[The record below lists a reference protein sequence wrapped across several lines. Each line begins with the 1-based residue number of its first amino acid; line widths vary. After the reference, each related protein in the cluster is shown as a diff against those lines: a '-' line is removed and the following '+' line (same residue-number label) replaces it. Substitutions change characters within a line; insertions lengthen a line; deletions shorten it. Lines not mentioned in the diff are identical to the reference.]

1 MEKIKIKYFDN
12 EIDKIE
18 KISKGDLIDLRAAET
33 VEMKKGDFK
42 LIKLGVGMKLPEGYK
57 ANVYPRSST
66 YKNFGIILANSVGQI
81 DNSYSG
87 DKDEWRFP
95 AIAMRDTIIHKND
108 RICQFE
114 IQKIQPEI
122 EFIEVEHLD
131 EESRGIIK
139 SNRNT
144 IDVFKTV
151 KIRALLQVY
160 KKGGNDMNKKV
171 LHFRLDEIRKM
182 GLQVR
187 EKYNERKED
196 KKIASI
202 GYRLLNLIK
211 SGNKVDFMND
221 FFKIIVGFELI
232 VPKSVINVMSERD
245 FDFETFGYAFISGL
259 LGEEDEDKKGNNDQK
274 INENKQNGQ

>member
-87 DKDEWRFP
+87 DNDEWRFP

-131 EESRGIIK
+131 EESRG
-139 SNRNT
+139 
-144 IDVFKTV
+144 
-151 KIRALLQVY
+151 
-160 KKGGNDMNKKV
+160 G
-171 LHFRLDEIRKM
+171 
-182 GLQVR
+182 
-187 EKYNERKED
+187 
-196 KKIASI
+196 I
-202 GYRLLNLIK
+202 GSTGTK
-211 SGNKVDFMND
+211 
-221 FFKIIVGFELI
+221 
-232 VPKSVINVMSERD
+232 
-245 FDFETFGYAFISGL
+245 
-259 LGEEDEDKKGNNDQK
+259 
-274 INENKQNGQ
+274 